1 MNTYEYILPTK
12 FPYMLTKDTLK
23 YQPTIVFRCKAGS
36 FEDADIMALANGH
49 DYKKLEC
56 QPLLALDK

>member
-1 MNTYEYILPTK
+1 
-12 FPYMLTKDTLK
+12 MLTKDTLK

-49 DYKKLEC
+49 DHKKLEC